1 MSEDN
6 FASMFESQTKASK
19 QRSVRIGETLEAIVV
34 QVGRDAVFFELDGK
48 KQAYIDIGEV
58 RGAEGA
64 VEVKVGDKVVAKVL
78 AVDEKTGIVR
88 LGKSM
93 GRASSVGD
101 LERAKEARVPVE
113 GKVSGVNK
121 GGIEVELG
129 GGNRG
134 FCPTSQLGKNV
145 ALDSLVGQKLEFL
158 VLEIKEGG
166 RSIVLSRRAMF
177 EEETRAQRERVLATL
192 TKGQIVNGT
201 VTAVR
206 DFGAFVDLGGLE
218 ALIPASEI
226 SHERRGPVADS
237 MKAGDTVTAQVL
249 DIKQDEKGGTKVS
262 LSLRALAPAP
272 EGMVATK
279 AIKGTWA
286 IGQKVTGKV
295 VRIENY
301 GLFVQVEGTEGRD
314 GRGLIP
320 NVETGVPRGGDL
332 RKLFPE
338 GTELTAR
345 IVEMA
350 EGKLKLSLRAAK
362 DAAEREDYEAHRD
375 SAKGARNFGTLG
387 DLLKKA
393 GK

>member
-158 VLEIKEGG
+158 VLEIKD
-166 RSIVLSRRAMF
+166 
-177 EEETRAQRERVLATL
+177 Q
-192 TKGQIVNGT
+192 N
-201 VTAVR
+201 
-206 DFGAFVDLGGLE
+206 
-218 ALIPASEI
+218 
-226 SHERRGPVADS
+226 
-237 MKAGDTVTAQVL
+237 
-249 DIKQDEKGGTKVS
+249 
-262 LSLRALAPAP
+262 
-272 EGMVATK
+272 
-279 AIKGTWA
+279 
-286 IGQKVTGKV
+286 
-295 VRIENY
+295 
-301 GLFVQVEGTEGRD
+301 
-314 GRGLIP
+314 
-320 NVETGVPRGGDL
+320 
-332 RKLFPE
+332 
-338 GTELTAR
+338 
-345 IVEMA
+345 
-350 EGKLKLSLRAAK
+350 
-362 DAAEREDYEAHRD
+362 
-375 SAKGARNFGTLG
+375 
-387 DLLKKA
+387 
-393 GK
+393 